1 MNKLGWEDIQKI
13 HQQAQFHIW
22 LQFHLFRQLD
32 QVIKYAHGKGIAI
45 KGELQMRVLKNS
57 VDTWKFPH
65 LFTSEEK
72 DGYAVFN
79 WKAMEEENF
88 MWWKKR
94 MRVMSWYL
102 DIYSIREED
111 VCTAEEYPVYKKMI
125 PRLVATSN
133 MMGWGNGWE
142 SLRLLSMS
150 KAEDNLPTPYLGAVY
165 SSTPQSGTMR
175 MWLGEKNRTISFTS
189 EDKKQTFFDATK
201 DECKG
206 EIEDI
211 LKKDSMFAMVSL
223 QDWMSLDSKLRSRFP
238 YSERIN
244 DPQEK
249 EQVWKYRMHINLESL
264 LEADSLNNI
273 ISNLISETNRAD

>member
-1 MNKLGWEDIQKI
+1 MSKTFAQAHGTLSKLGWEDIQKI

-32 QVIKYAHGKGIAI
+32 QVIKYAHDKGIAI

-102 DIYSIREED
+102 DIYSIEGNE
-111 VCTAEEYPVYKKMI
+111 
-125 PRLVATSN
+125 LV
-133 MMGWGNGWE
+133 
-142 SLRLLSMS
+142 
-150 KAEDNLPTPYLGAVY
+150 
-165 SSTPQSGTMR
+165 
-175 MWLGEKNRTISFTS
+175 
-189 EDKKQTFFDATK
+189 
-201 DECKG
+201 
-206 EIEDI
+206 
-211 LKKDSMFAMVSL
+211 
-223 QDWMSLDSKLRSRFP
+223 SR
-238 YSERIN
+238 YI
-244 DPQEK
+244 Q
-249 EQVWKYRMHINLESL
+249 H
-264 LEADSLNNI
+264 
-273 ISNLISETNRAD
+273 T